1 MPPQTRAARAN
12 PPATRVYESP
22 HLPPKQVKFQP
33 RRQKVYG
40 RHSLG
45 DMKRKKQET
54 LTQIGFV
61 NPLTDKEID
70 EEIEAYE
77 REEKTRNKRRKTLT
91 PSSRFYTQTLT
102 QLEFDSTPKV
112 ECRDTEDEE
121 EDGDEDEDELGDEQN
136 QETEQEQQEAEPE
149 VDERTEHVS
158 ESPIPRRRRPQR
170 GGIITVR
177 CIKVEPT
184 TSPSPSPSPQ
194 KPPIPPPSTSS
205 SSKTTKPSPSQG
217 ATTSMPP
224 PKTPTRKRI
233 LEVPSSLSP
242 ATPLSS
248 QSISHGLRTHDQRS
262 PLKPRSGNTNLN
274 RRSSPIPSSPS
285 KLSLPHQSQ
294 ISTQAITQDSPLSR
308 VLDSSPFRP
317 GRVTQS
323 TQSPT
328 AQVLSELTAAS
339 TPTPPPPRRV
349 AKMEIAD
356 SDADSDADLDD
367 EEEDEDDL
375 APPPPRFHPPIQV
388 PSSPDAPPRRRWAV
402 TSSSPPPRPGLAV
415 KETVFGEEGDELGS
429 QWTRS
434 QLLPGSLGMD
444 SLLALPPGWGEGEEW
459 GE

>member
-1 MPPQTRAARAN
+1 MPPQTRAARVNA
-12 PPATRVYESP
+12 PAGRVYESP
-22 HLPPKQVKFQP
+22 RLPPTQVKFQP

-45 DMKRKKQET
+45 DAKRKKQET

-91 PSSRFYTQTLT
+91 PSSKFYTQTLT
-102 QLEFDSTPKV
+102 QLDFDSTPKV
-112 ECRDTEDEE
+112 ECRDTEDE
-121 EDGDEDEDELGDEQN
+121 DEDEDEEELEQEQN
-136 QETEQEQQEAEPE
+136 REKEQEQQEADTET
-149 VDERTEHVS
+149 DERTEHVS
-158 ESPIPRRRRPQR
+158 ESPVPRRRRPQR

-184 TSPSPSPSPQ
+184 TSPSPSPQ
-194 KPPIPPPSTSS
+194 KPTAIPPASS
-205 SSKTTKPSPSQG
+205 QNTTTKPSPSQE

-224 PKTPTRKRI
+224 PKTPTRKRT

-248 QSISHGLRTHDQRS
+248 QSISHGLRTRDERS
-262 PLKPRSGNTNLN
+262 PLKPRSGNLN
-274 RRSSPIPSSPS
+274 RLTSPVLPSSQS

-308 VLDSSPFRP
+308 VPDSSPFRP
-317 GRVTQS
+317 RHVTQS

-328 AQVLSELTAAS
+328 AQVLSEFTAAS
-339 TPTPPPPRRV
+339 TPTPSPPRRV
-349 AKMEIAD
+349 AKTEIAD
-356 SDADSDADLDD
+356 SDADSDADLDEE
-367 EEEDEDDL
+367 EEEDEEDDGL
-375 APPPPRFHPPIQV
+375 APLPPRTQPQPPIQV

-415 KETVFGEEGDELGS
+415 KETVLGEEGDELGS

-444 SLLALPPGWGEGEEW
+444 SLLALPPGWGEEEGW
-459 GE
+459 E

>member
-1 MPPQTRAARAN
+1 MPPQTRASRAN
-12 PPATRVYESP
+12 PPAGRVYESP
-22 HLPPKQVKFQP
+22 RLPPTQVKFQP

-45 DMKRKKQET
+45 DVKRKKQET

-77 REEKTRNKRRKTLT
+77 REEKIRNKRRKTLT
-91 PSSRFYTQTLT
+91 PSSKFYTQTLT
-102 QLEFDSTPKV
+102 QLDFDSTPKV
-112 ECRDTEDEE
+112 ECRDTEDE
-121 EDGDEDEDELGDEQN
+121 DEDDEEEGQEQE
-136 QETEQEQQEAEPE
+136 QKREKEQEQQEADTE

-184 TSPSPSPSPQ
+184 TSPSPSPQ
-194 KPPIPPPSTSS
+194 KPTIPPAASS
-205 SSKTTKPSPSQG
+205 QETTTKPSPSQ

-224 PKTPTRKRI
+224 PKTPTRKRT

-248 QSISHGLRTHDQRS
+248 QCISNGLRMHDQRS
-262 PLKPRSGNTNLN
+262 PLKPRSANFN
-274 RRSSPIPSSPS
+274 RLTSPRLPSSPS

-308 VLDSSPFRP
+308 VPDSSPFRP
-317 GRVTQS
+317 RQMTQS

-328 AQVLSELTAAS
+328 AQVLSEFTAAS
-339 TPTPPPPRRV
+339 TPTPSPPRRV
-349 AKMEIAD
+349 AKTEIAD
-356 SDADSDADLDD
+356 SDADSDADLDNEE
-367 EEEDEDDL
+367 EEEDDDCL
-375 APPPPRFHPPIQV
+375 APLPPRPQTQTQLQPQPPVQV

-402 TSSSPPPRPGLAV
+402 SSSSPPPRPALAV

-429 QWTRS
+429 QWTR
-434 QLLPGSLGMD
+434 
-444 SLLALPPGWGEGEEW
+444 
-459 GE
+459 

>member
-1 MPPQTRAARAN
+1 MPPQTRAARVN
-12 PPATRVYESP
+12 PPAGRVYESP
-22 HLPPKQVKFQP
+22 RLPPQQVKFQP

-45 DMKRKKQET
+45 GAKRKKQET

-91 PSSRFYTQTLT
+91 PSSKFYTQTLT
-102 QLEFDSTPKV
+102 QLDFDSTPKV
-112 ECRDTEDEE
+112 ECRDTEDEDE
-121 EDGDEDEDELGDEQN
+121 DEDGDEDGDEQD
-136 QETEQEQQEAEPE
+136 QKQEQADTE
-149 VDERTEHVS
+149 VEERTEHVS
-158 ESPIPRRRRPQR
+158 ESPVPRRRRSQR

-177 CIKVEPT
+177 CIKVEP
-184 TSPSPSPSPQ
+184 SASPSPSPQ
-194 KPPIPPPSTSS
+194 KPTIPPHEPASS
-205 SSKTTKPSPSQG
+205 QATTTKPSPSQ

-224 PKTPTRKRI
+224 PKTPTRKRT

-248 QSISHGLRTHDQRS
+248 QSISHSLRTHDQRS
-262 PLKPRSGNTNLN
+262 PLKPRSGNLN
-274 RRSSPIPSSPS
+274 RLTSPIPSSPS

-308 VLDSSPFRP
+308 VPDSSPFRP
-317 GRVTQS
+317 RQITQS
-323 TQSPT
+323 TQSPS
-328 AQVLSELTAAS
+328 AQVLSEFTAAS

-349 AKMEIAD
+349 AKTEIAD
-356 SDADSDADLDD
+356 SDADSDADLDEEEEEEE
-367 EEEDEDDL
+367 EEEDDDDGL
-375 APPPPRFHPPIQV
+375 APLPLRAQPPVQV
-388 PSSPDAPPRRRWAV
+388 PSSPDAAPRRRWAV
-402 TSSSPPPRPGLAV
+402 TSSSPPRRPVLAV
-415 KETVFGEEGDELGS
+415 KETVLGSEGDELGS

-444 SLLALPPGWGEGEEW
+444 SLLALPPGFGGDEEW
-459 GE
+459 DE

>member
-1 MPPQTRAARAN
+1 MPPQTRAARIN
-12 PPATRVYESP
+12 PPAGRVYESP
-22 HLPPKQVKFQP
+22 RLPPQQVKFQP

-45 DMKRKKQET
+45 GAKRKKQET

-91 PSSRFYTQTLT
+91 PSSKFYTQTLT
-102 QLEFDSTPKV
+102 QLDFDSTPKV
-112 ECRDTEDEE
+112 ECRDTEDED
-121 EDGDEDEDELGDEQN
+121 EDGDDVEDEDEEEQN
-136 QETEQEQQEAEPE
+136 QEQNQADTE

-158 ESPIPRRRRPQR
+158 ESPVPPRRRSKR

-177 CIKVEPT
+177 CIKVEPEG
-184 TSPSPSPSPQ
+184 SRSPSPSPQ
-194 KPPIPPPSTSS
+194 NPTIPPYEPVSS
-205 SSKTTKPSPSQG
+205 QATITKPSPSQ

-224 PKTPTRKRI
+224 PKTPTRKRT

-248 QSISHGLRTHDQRS
+248 QSIAHSLRTHDQRS
-262 PLKPRSGNTNLN
+262 PLKPRSGNLSRLT
-274 RRSSPIPSSPS
+274 SPIPSSPS

-308 VLDSSPFRP
+308 VPDSSPFRP
-317 GRVTQS
+317 RHVTQS
-323 TQSPT
+323 TQSPS
-328 AQVLSELTAAS
+328 AQVLSEFTAAS

-349 AKMEIAD
+349 GKTEIAD
-356 SDADSDADLDD
+356 SDADSDADLAD
-367 EEEDEDDL
+367 EDEDDEDDEDDGL
-375 APPPPRFHPPIQV
+375 APLPPRAQPPVQV
-388 PSSPDAPPRRRWAV
+388 PSSPDTAPRRRWAV
-402 TSSSPPPRPGLAV
+402 TSSSPPRRPVLAV
-415 KETVFGEEGDELGS
+415 KETVLGSEGDDLGS

-444 SLLALPPGWGEGEEW
+444 SLLALPPGFGDGEWDE
-459 GE
+459 

>member
-12 PPATRVYESP
+12 PPAGRVYESP
-22 HLPPKQVKFQP
+22 RLPPQQVKFQP

-45 DMKRKKQET
+45 GLKRKKQDT

-70 EEIEAYE
+70 QEIEAYE

-91 PSSRFYTQTLT
+91 PSSKFYTQTLT
-102 QLEFDSTPKV
+102 QLDFDSTPKT
-112 ECRDTEDEE
+112 ECRDTEDEDEDEE
-121 EDGDEDEDELGDEQN
+121 EDGDKGQ
-136 QETEQEQQEAEPE
+136 QEQEQVEPE

-158 ESPIPRRRRPQR
+158 ESPVPRRRSQR

-177 CIKVEPT
+177 CVKVEPT
-184 TSPSPSPSPQ
+184 TSPSPSPQ
-194 KPPIPPPSTSS
+194 KPTPHGLDSS
-205 SSKTTKPSPSQG
+205 QNTTTKPSPSQ

-224 PKTPTRKRI
+224 PKTPTRKRT

-248 QSISHGLRTHDQRS
+248 QSTSHSLRTHDQRS
-262 PLKPRSGNTNLN
+262 PLKPRSANPKLNLHT
-274 RRSSPIPSSPS
+274 SPTPYSPS

-308 VLDSSPFRP
+308 IPDSSPFRP
-317 GRVTQS
+317 RHATQS

-328 AQVLSELTAAS
+328 AQVLSEFTAAS

-349 AKMEIAD
+349 AKTEIAD
-356 SDADSDADLDD
+356 SDADSDADLDG
-367 EEEDEDDL
+367 EEDEDDEDDEL
-375 APPPPRFHPPIQV
+375 APLPPRMQPPVQV
-388 PSSPDAPPRRRWAV
+388 PSSPDTAPRRRWAV
-402 TSSSPPPRPGLAV
+402 SSSSPPRRPGLAV
-415 KETVFGEEGDELGS
+415 KETVLGEEGDELGS

-444 SLLALPPGWGEGEEW
+444 SLLALPPGFGGEEEW
-459 GE
+459 E